1 MSEILYKDLK
11 PKLLYEFFPEYKD
24 TILKIAL
31 ELGDDL
37 PHALFGN
44 FFNPLIKKIL
54 KNYTNTNMALANRI
68 FAFYEK
74 LAASNDE
81 EVKNLL
87 QVTLLE
93 YLWDDYDVYLVANK
107 CMGVNT
113 KRINEEIKKYLY
125 PPVQS

>member
-1 MSEILYKDLK
+1 MSKIFYKDLK
-11 PKLLYEFFPEYKD
+11 PELLYEFFPEYKD
-24 TILKIAL
+24 TILKIAS

-44 FFNPLIKKIL
+44 FFNPLIKNIL
-54 KNYTNTNMALANRI
+54 KNCTNTNMALANKI

-81 EVKNLL
+81 EVRNLL

-107 CMGVNT
+107 CMGINT
-113 KRINEEIKKYLY
+113 KKINEEIKKYLY
-125 PPVQS
+125 PPVQ

>member
-11 PKLLYEFFPEYKD
+11 SKLLYEFFPEYKD